1 MGARENLPGIT
12 EGVSQYYHTTA
23 VLLLLLQVQ

>member
-12 EGVSQYYHTTA
+12 EGVSQYYHTT
-23 VLLLLLQVQ
+23 VFLLLLQVQ